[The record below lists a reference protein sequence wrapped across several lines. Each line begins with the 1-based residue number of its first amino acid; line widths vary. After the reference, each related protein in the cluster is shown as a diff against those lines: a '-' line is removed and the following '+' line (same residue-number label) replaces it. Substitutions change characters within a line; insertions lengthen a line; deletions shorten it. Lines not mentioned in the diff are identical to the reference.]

1 MNLVAVFDM
10 IAFFGFAGSLIV
22 GLAFAGKMTPTP
34 KMSTAAAVLI
44 MLAMLTSAFV
54 MFSNFVEHLGVTS
67 SLDYLEDFVGI
78 LFFPLLG
85 YAYYLIWVD
94 QRMKALWAAVATAQ
108 AEHLMLLSI
117 LDSIQ
122 AAAVLIDS
130 AGRITFANEYARTML
145 ELPLGENQSHMTGYG
160 SIVPI
165 GAPANPGIGITFDRS
180 VLDRTIESEH
190 WEYVVGDLRTTLELS
205 AGPMAA
211 GAGGGSVVTFRPVAK
226 LGEGSAVSGHHGR

>member
-1 MNLVAVFDM
+1 MNLVAAFDM

-22 GLAFAGKMTPTP
+22 GLAFATRSTPSP

-85 YAYYLIWVD
+85 YGYYLIWVD
-94 QRMKALWAAVATAQ
+94 QRMKALWTAVATAQ
-108 AEHLMLLSI
+108 AEHAMLLSV

-122 AAAVLIDS
+122 AAAVLIDYK
-130 AGRITFANEYARTML
+130 GRIMFANEYARTLL
-145 ELPLGENQSHMTGYG
+145 ELPLGENQSYMTGYG
-160 SIVPI
+160 SIVPV
-165 GAPANPGIGITFDRS
+165 GAPASAGIGTTFDRS
-180 VLDRTIESEH
+180 VLDRTFESES
-190 WEYVVGDLRTTLELS
+190 WEYVVGDVRTALELS

-211 GAGGGSVVTFRPVAK
+211 GAGGGSVITFRPVAK
-226 LGEGSAVSGHHGR
+226 TGDSSAGSSHGR